1 MRIMREAVIV
11 SAVRTAVG
19 RAHKGNLRDTRP
31 DDMAAAVVK
40 EAVARVG
47 GLDPMRIDDIILGC
61 AMPEAEQGM
70 NVARIAGMRAG
81 LPVDVPAFT
90 INRFCSSGL
99 QSIALAA
106 ERIIAGGAD
115 VIVAGG
121 TESMT
126 MIPMGG
132 ERPAPNPTLMADF
145 PESYT
150 GMGTTAEIVA
160 KRFNITREEQ
170 DRFALESQRRAV
182 AAIEKGRFKDEIVPL
197 HTRVRVGT
205 AMHMDWK
212 EVVVDRDECPRPETT
227 YEGLAKLRPA
237 FDPKGSVTPG
247 NASPLSDGA
256 AALVVMEAGM
266 ARKMGLEPL
275 AVFRGFQVAGVDPD
289 IMGIGPV
296 KAVPKLLRRA
306 GVKLDEIDLF
316 ELNEAFAAQSVY
328 CLRELGLDTDR
339 VNVNGGAI
347 ALGHPLGCTGAKL
360 TASLLYE
367 MGRRNSRYGIV
378 TMCIGGGM
386 GAAGLFERA

>member
-1 MRIMREAVIV
+1 MREAVIV

-19 RAHKGNLRDTRP
+19 RAIKGNLRDTRP
-31 DDMAAAVVK
+31 DDMAAAVIK
-40 EAVARVG
+40 EAVGRLG
-47 GLDPMRIDDIILGC
+47 GLDPMRIDDVILGC

-70 NVARIAGMRAG
+70 NVARIAAVRAG
-81 LPVDVPAFT
+81 LPVEVAAMT

-99 QSIALAA
+99 QAIAQAA

-132 ERPAPNPTLMADF
+132 ERPAPNPTLMANA
-145 PESYT
+145 PETYT

-160 KRFNITREEQ
+160 KRFDITREQQ
-170 DRFALESQRRAV
+170 DLFAFNSQQK
-182 AAIEKGRFKDEIVPL
+182 AAAAMGRGAFTNEIVPL
-197 HTRVRVGT
+197 HTRIRVGDGNT
-205 AMHMDWK
+205 MAWK
-212 EVVVDRDECPRPETT
+212 EVVVDRDECPRADTT
-227 YEGLAKLRPA
+227 VEGLGKLRPA
-237 FDPKGSVTPG
+237 FDAKGSVTPG
-247 NASPLSDGA
+247 NSSPLSDGA
-256 AALVVMEAGM
+256 AALVVMEAGL
-266 ARKMGLEPL
+266 AAKMGLKPL
-275 AVFRGFQVAGVDPD
+275 AVFRGFQVAGVEPD

-296 KAVPKLLRRA
+296 KAVPKLLART
-306 GVKLDEIDLF
+306 GVKLGEIDLF

-328 CLRELGLDTDR
+328 CMRELGLDPDK

-360 TASLLYE
+360 TATILNE
-367 MGRRNSRYGIV
+367 MHRRTARYGVV